1 MRSGARNRPDICR
14 SRNELKSVLSRAQY
28 GRDWGREFSGIRF
41 AQFSELSL
49 SFVRLIIPFQSTFKK
64 KGAIMALDLMREKG
78 VPFEEQLMSFTW
90 RDMVRVRVS
99 KLDDDAFTKVRII
112 LMNGIESEQLRF
124 KYLCGRLNENLR
136 LPLAQVRTV
145 FSKRQ

>member
-1 MRSGARNRPDICR
+1 
-14 SRNELKSVLSRAQY
+14 
-28 GRDWGREFSGIRF
+28 
-41 AQFSELSL
+41 
-49 SFVRLIIPFQSTFKK
+49 
-64 KGAIMALDLMREKG
+64 MALDLMREKG

-124 KYLCGRLNENLR
+124 KHLCGRFNENLR